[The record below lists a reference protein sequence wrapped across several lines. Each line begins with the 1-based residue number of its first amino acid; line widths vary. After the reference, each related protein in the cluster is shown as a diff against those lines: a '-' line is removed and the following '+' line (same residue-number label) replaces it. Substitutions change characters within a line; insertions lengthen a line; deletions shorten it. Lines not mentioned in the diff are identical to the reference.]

1 MDAITVEQP
10 AQARLVTAE
19 DQEIPVSATL
29 RYTTDDP
36 LAVFVD
42 FPAEAA
48 LDGEEVTWVF
58 ARSLLDQGLRSPA
71 GHGDVQIW
79 SSTRPTAWR
88 CCSSPRRP
96 CAVSCCARTG
106 WWPPGRRTWPEW
118 WSGGWAP
125 CSAGYEAGPRA
136 TLTLVHLRLTAPA
149 WPPTAAEGTLARG
162 VPQGHR
168 R

>member
-19 DQEIPVSATL
+19 DEEIPVSATL

-42 FPAEAA
+42 FPPEAA

-58 ARSLLDQGLRSPA
+58 ARSLLDQGMRVPA

-79 SSTRPTAWR
+79 PYGRTRTVLEFHSPHGLALLQFPSSAL
-88 CCSSPRRP
+88 RRFLL
-96 CAVSCCARTG
+96 RTYG
-106 WWPPGRRTWPEW
+106 VVAPGQEDLAGVVERGL
-118 WSGGWAP
+118 SALFGG
-125 CSAGYEAGPRA
+125 
-136 TLTLVHLRLTAPA
+136 V
-149 WPPTAAEGTLARG
+149 
-162 VPQGHR
+162 
-168 R
+168 